1 MIPQL
6 LNSKML
12 NDVGGGYFTVTIIN
26 PLIATYVGLPVS
38 GTKLVGGDG
47 NDKVLSIQ
55 PNADAQVRD
64 KGTAG
69 AYEKCIKQ
77 NGLLVWNPNGLSTFA
92 IPFVEVK

>member
-1 MIPQL
+1 MTPQL
-6 LNSKML
+6 LNNKML
-12 NDVGGGYFTVTIIN
+12 NDVGGGYFTVTITN
-26 PLIATYVGLPVS
+26 PLIATYVGLPDK
-38 GTKLVGGDG
+38 GTELKGGDG

-55 PNADAQVRD
+55 PSGEAQTRD

-77 NGLLVWNPNGLSTFA
+77 NGLLVWNPNGLSSFA